1 MTAIR
6 RFIDVIFIE
15 PKKRQYVILHAGEF
29 WQLPRMHLT
38 HNAWLLK
45 KPYTESLNAIFV
57 AQNQAVGT
65 ELSDILTTYEL
76 PEQLGGLPATHFLA
90 WWQTNDYKWLS
101 EKGVLQLDEQP
112 PQSVK
117 TPTQP
122 STQTAPTP
130 TVSTTVSANEL
141 TPPTP
146 TPIATPAPTPSD
158 LVVPSPAVSTPIA
171 PPAKPQSEPPKPAPK
186 KPIQP
191 TQAPTTQ
198 TVDPAVPNPTPK
210 QTTPNT
216 PSNNK
221 VKDVFDDLLGDLMHD
236 IQEELIHQHH

>member
-101 EKGVLQLDEQP
+101 EKGVLQLGEQP

-158 LVVPSPAVSTPIA
+158 LVVPSPAVSTPVA

-186 KPIQP
+186 MTAQP

-198 TVDPAVPNPTPK
+198 

-216 PSNNK
+216 PSKNK
-221 VKDVFDDLLGDLMHD
+221 AEDVFDDLLGDLMHD

>member
-101 EKGVLQLDEQP
+101 EKGVLQLGEQP

-122 STQTAPTP
+122 STQTA
-130 TVSTTVSANEL
+130 
-141 TPPTP
+141 P

-158 LVVPSPAVSTPIA
+158 LVVPSPAVSTPVA
-171 PPAKPQSEPPKPAPK
+171 PPAKPQSELPKPAPK
-186 KPIQP
+186 MPAQP
-191 TQAPTTQ
+191 TQAPTAQ
-198 TVDPAVPNPTPK
+198 TVAPAVPNPTPK

-221 VKDVFDDLLGDLMHD
+221 AEDVFDNLLGDLMHD

>member
-101 EKGVLQLDEQP
+101 EKGVLQLGEQP

-117 TPTQP
+117 TPAQP

-141 TPPTP
+141 TPPT

-158 LVVPSPAVSTPIA
+158 LVVPSPAVSTPVA

-186 KPIQP
+186 TPIQP
-191 TQAPTTQ
+191 TQAPT
-198 TVDPAVPNPTPK
+198 PK
-210 QTTPNT
+210 QTTPNK
-216 PSNNK
+216 PNENK
-221 VKDVFDDLLGDLMHD
+221 AKDVFDDLLGDLMHD

>member
-101 EKGVLQLDEQP
+101 EKGVLQLGEQP

-122 STQTAPTP
+122 STQTA
-130 TVSTTVSANEL
+130 
-141 TPPTP
+141 P

-158 LVVPSPAVSTPIA
+158 LVVPSPAVSTPVA
-171 PPAKPQSEPPKPAPK
+171 PPAKPQSELPKPTPK
-186 KPIQP
+186 MPAQP
-191 TQAPTTQ
+191 TQAPTAQ
-198 TVDPAVPNPTPK
+198 TVAPVVPNPTPQ
-210 QTTPNT
+210 QTTPNK
-216 PSNNK
+216 PNENK
-221 VKDVFDDLLGDLMHD
+221 AEDVFDDLLGDLMHD

>member
-101 EKGVLQLDEQP
+101 EKGVLQLGEQP

-122 STQTAPTP
+122 STQTA
-130 TVSTTVSANEL
+130 
-141 TPPTP
+141 P

-158 LVVPSPAVSTPIA
+158 LVVPSPAVSTPVA
-171 PPAKPQSEPPKPAPK
+171 PPAKPQSELPKPA
-186 KPIQP
+186 
-191 TQAPTTQ
+191 
-198 TVDPAVPNPTPK
+198 PK
-210 QTTPNT
+210 QTTPNK
-216 PSNNK
+216 PNENK
-221 VKDVFDDLLGDLMHD
+221 AKDVFDDLLGDLMHD

>member
-101 EKGVLQLDEQP
+101 EKGVLQLGEQP

-117 TPTQP
+117 TPAQP

-141 TPPTP
+141 TPPT

-158 LVVPSPAVSTPIA
+158 LVVPSPAVSTPVA
-171 PPAKPQSEPPKPAPK
+171 PPAKPQSELPKPA
-186 KPIQP
+186 
-191 TQAPTTQ
+191 
-198 TVDPAVPNPTPK
+198 PK
-210 QTTPNT
+210 QTTPNK
-216 PSNNK
+216 PNENK
-221 VKDVFDDLLGDLMHD
+221 AKDVFDDLLGDLMHD

>member
-130 TVSTTVSANEL
+130 
-141 TPPTP
+141 
-146 TPIATPAPTPSD
+146 IATPAPTPSD
-158 LVVPSPAVSTPIA
+158 LVVPSPVVPAPVVS
-171 PPAKPQSEPPKPAPK
+171 PAKPQSEPPKPAPK
-186 KPIQP
+186 MPAQP
-191 TQAPTTQ
+191 TPKPTAQ
-198 TVDPAVPNPTPK
+198 TVAPAVPNPTPK
-210 QTTPNT
+210 QATPNT

-221 VKDVFDDLLGDLMHD
+221 AKDVFDDLLGDLMHD